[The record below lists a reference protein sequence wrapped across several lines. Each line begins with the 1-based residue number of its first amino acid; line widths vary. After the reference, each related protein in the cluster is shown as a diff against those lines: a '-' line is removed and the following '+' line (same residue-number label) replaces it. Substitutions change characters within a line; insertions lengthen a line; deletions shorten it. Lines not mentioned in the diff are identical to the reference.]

1 MKESRTWIF
10 GYGSLMWNPGF
21 SYHCWRPALLRGYHR
36 SYGMYST
43 RNRGTT
49 GRPGMILSLAPGRDC
64 TGMAYHVEPGQE
76 EATLAYLD
84 QREGLGKAHRRVR
97 IPLHP
102 VNGEANTDVRADFNA
117 EVRADFNANAGG
129 PAPMAGNGIL
139 HAYTYLPILSYPNYI
154 QGVPV
159 TRQAELVASG
169 EGYGGSSFDYLR
181 NTLETLSRMGVAE
194 PELERLF
201 GEVQRIQDR
210 FPPKPAPSST
220 PDR

>member
-64 TGMAYHVEPGQE
+64 TGMAFHIEPGQE
-76 EATLAYLD
+76 ETALAYLD
-84 QREGLGKAHRRVR
+84 QREGVGKAHRRVR
-97 IPLHP
+97 IPLQL
-102 VNGEANTDVRADFNA
+102 VDGDAEANTNA
-117 EVRADFNANAGG
+117 SG
-129 PAPMAGNGIL
+129 PAPVGDVIL
-139 HAYTYLPILSYPNYI
+139 HAHTYLPILSYTNYI
-154 QGVPV
+154 QGVPFD
-159 TRQAELVASG
+159 RQAELIARG

-181 NTLETLSRMGVAE
+181 ELIETLSGMGVAE
-194 PELERLF
+194 PELERLL
-201 GEVQRIQDR
+201 GEARRIQDC
-210 FPPKPAPSST
+210 FPPKPSPSPSQ
-220 PDR
+220 DR

>member
-49 GRPGMILSLAPGRDC
+49 GRPGMILTLAPGRDC
-64 TGMAYHVEPGQE
+64 PGMAYHVEPGQE
-76 EATLAYLD
+76 EAALAYLD

-97 IPLHP
+97 MPLHP
-102 VNGEANTDVRADFNA
+102 VDGEAS
-117 EVRADFNANAGG
+117 GS
-129 PAPMAGNGIL
+129 APERGNGIL
-139 HAYTYLPILSYPNYI
+139 HAYAYLPILTYPNYI
-154 QGVPV
+154 QGVPID
-159 TRQAELVASG
+159 RQAELIAGG

-181 NTLETLSRMGVAE
+181 NLIEILSGMGVVE
-194 PELERLF
+194 PELEKLF
-201 GEVQRIQDR
+201 GEVRRVQDGV
-210 FPPKPAPSST
+210 PPRAPTKPDGEAG
-220 PDR
+220 